1 MAVDKGPKLDWGI
14 LANSDLTGNQF
25 RFVKFHGTASIDAVV
40 AVAATSDRA
49 LGVLNNAP
57 DAGEVAEVVLTGVQ
71 KVRLGGTVARN
82 DGIGTDATGKGIK
95 AAAGAL
101 VYGVALESGVA
112 DQIISVALN
121 SVTPTTAAA

>member
-1 MAVDKGPKLDWGI
+1 
-14 LANSDLTGNQF
+14 
-25 RFVKFHGTASIDAVV
+25 
-40 AVAATSDRA
+40 
-49 LGVLNNAP
+49 VLNNAP
-57 DAGEVAEVVLTGVQ
+57 DAGEEAEVVLTGVQ